1 MARKT
6 TKDSMAWFKL
16 PTTTFM
22 LDMSGLSDTHVA
34 IYVKLMITYW
44 AGGNK
49 LPELDHSIK
58 RKVGVTSSESEQA
71 LIEIL
76 EEFFPKDDDGN
87 HCHDELDRQLEE
99 VIDFSAKQSARAK
112 SSRSPSRT
120 HSVISHDDPDDF

>member
-16 PTTTFM
+16 PTTAFM

-49 LPELDHSIK
+49 LPELDPSIK
-58 RKVGVTSSESEQA
+58 RKVGVTSAESEKA

-87 HCHDELDRQLEE
+87 YSHDELDRQLEA
-99 VIDFSAKQSARAK
+99 VKDFSAKQSARAK
-112 SSRSPSRT
+112 SPRIHPRT
-120 HSVISHDDPDDF
+120 HLATSHDDPDDF